1 MPERVLLD
9 NDVVLKAA
17 SYALV
22 DETVAVTTIEDT
34 PPAMLGV
41 GRFVIGNR
49 LSRATNITDPARAT
63 EAFER
68 ILAALTLVEPDENEM
83 AAAADLEAEAIR
95 RDLELDGG
103 ESQLLA
109 ILANRTCSLLITGD
123 KRAIAAMAIVA
134 AAQAGGRVA
143 CLEQMVAQIVTTCGM
158 PTVQARVC
166 GEPNVDR
173 AITNCFAC
181 SSPDMPE
188 VNDVIAGLASYT
200 GHLDRSSPGVLIP
213 GHDLS
218 ALAT

>member
-17 SYALV
+17 SYALA
-22 DETVAVTTIEDT
+22 DETLAVTTIDEF

-41 GRFVIGNR
+41 GRFVVRNR
-49 LSRATNITDPARAT
+49 LARASNIADPARAT
-63 EAFER
+63 AAFER
-68 ILAALTLVEPDENEM
+68 MLAAMALVEPDDAEM

-109 ILANRTCSLLITGD
+109 MLANRACRLLVTGD

-134 AAQAGGRVA
+134 AAQAGSRVA
-143 CLEQMVAQIVTTCGM
+143 CLEQLIAHVVAVNGTA
-158 PTVQARVC
+158 TVQPRICA
-166 GEPNVDR
+166 EPNVDR

-181 SSPDMPE
+181 SSPVAPDDA
-188 VNDVIAGLASYT
+188 DVMGGLASYV
-200 GHLDRSSPGVLIP
+200 GHLDRSAPGILIP

-218 ALAT
+218 SLAA